1 MRSETGA
8 AVALVQRPV
17 ALLAEE
23 ATVAGCLAAATD
35 AELAGLPLQAAAR
48 RIVALVVAATL
59 LIFLNHFAVGIV
71 ILGDGSICKL
81 FDQVLRW

>member
-35 AELAGLPLQAAAR
+35 AELAGFPLQAAAR

-59 LIFLNHFAVGIV
+59 LWKKKN
-71 ILGDGSICKL
+71 
-81 FDQVLRW
+81 